1 MNDYEKKALEELT
14 RWKSKMQEN
23 PSFFNE
29 ATRKTQLRINKLI
42 PEKIHSAIT
51 ETIKQLTKAVIIGT
65 RFTTGNPSAVSSL
78 EETEKKVR
86 ECITFYQ
93 TAAAAEGGVTGAGG
107 ILLGF
112 VDFPAWL
119 TLKMK
124 MLFKIARLYGYDTK
138 DFRERIFLLYI
149 FQMTFTRQSRRQELY
164 PTLFN
169 WEKESQHFNDINSFD
184 WRRFQQEYRDYI
196 DVAKLFQLIPWVG
209 AAVGAVVN
217 HRLTKQ
223 LGNMAVNAYRLRYF
237 EEKDDNLEKKE
248 VTLSD

>member
-1 MNDYEKKALEELT
+1 MNEYEQRALEELAH
-14 RWKSKMQEN
+14 WQVKMQQK

-29 ATRKTQLRINKLI
+29 ATRKTQTRINKII
-42 PEKIHSAIT
+42 PEKIHRAIT

-65 RFTTGNPSAVSSL
+65 RFTTGNPRPVTSL
-78 EETEKKVR
+78 EETEKKVK
-86 ECITFYQ
+86 ESITFYR

-124 MLFKIARLYGYDTK
+124 MLFKIARLYGYDTR
-138 DFRERIFLLYI
+138 DFRERIYLLYI
-149 FQMTFTRQSRRQELY
+149 FQLTFTRQSRRQELY
-164 PTLFN
+164 PTLAD
-169 WEKESQHFNDINSFD
+169 WEKEAEKFSDINAFD

-209 AAVGAVVN
+209 AVVGVIVN
-217 HRLTKQ
+217 NRLTKQ
-223 LGNMAVNAYRLRYF
+223 LGITAMNAYRLRYF
-237 EEKDDNLEKKE
+237 EGKK
-248 VTLSD
+248 V

>member
-1 MNDYEKKALEELT
+1 MTEYEKKAFEELT
-14 RWKSKMQEN
+14 KWQAKMQGN

-29 ATRKTQLRINKLI
+29 ATRKTQARINKLI
-42 PEKIHSAIT
+42 PEKIHKAIT
-51 ETIKQLTKAVIIGT
+51 ETIKQLIKAVIIGT
-65 RFTTGNPSAVSSL
+65 RFTTGNPRVVTSL
-78 EETEKKVR
+78 EETEKNVV
-86 ECITFYQ
+86 ECITFYK

-149 FQMTFTRQSRRQELY
+149 SQMTFTRQSRRQELY
-164 PTLFN
+164 PTLVN
-169 WEKESQHFNDINSFD
+169 WEKDSQQFNDINAFD

-209 AAVGAVVN
+209 AAVGAIVN

-223 LGNMAVNAYRLRYF
+223 LGTMAINAYRLRYF
-237 EEKDDNLEKKE
+237 ADKK
-248 VTLSD
+248 V

>member
-1 MNDYEKKALEELT
+1 MNEYDKQAFEELT
-14 RWKSKMQEN
+14 QWQAKMQEK

-29 ATRKTQLRINKLI
+29 ATRKTQARINRLI
-42 PEKIHSAIT
+42 PERIHKAIT
-51 ETIKQLTKAVIIGT
+51 ETIKQLIKAVIIGT
-65 RFTTGNPSAVSSL
+65 RFTTGNPRTVTSL
-78 EETEKKVR
+78 EKTEKDVR
-86 ECITFYQ
+86 QCITFYR

-119 TLKMK
+119 SLKMK

-164 PTLFN
+164 PTLVN
-169 WEKESQHFNDINSFD
+169 WEEESQQFTDINAFD

-196 DVAKLFQLIPWVG
+196 YVAKLFKLIPCVG
-209 AAVGAVVN
+209 AAVVAIFN
-217 HRLTKQ
+217 HRHTKQ
-223 LGNMAVNAYRLRYF
+223 ICTMSINANRHNYIS
-237 EEKDDNLEKKE
+237 EKK
-248 VTLSD
+248 V

>member
-1 MNDYEKKALEELT
+1 MNEYERQAFEELT
-14 RWKSKMQEN
+14 KWQVKMQGK

-29 ATRKTQLRINKLI
+29 ATRKTQARINKLI
-42 PEKIHSAIT
+42 PEKIHKAIT
-51 ETIKQLTKAVIIGT
+51 ETIKQLIKAVIIGT
-65 RFTTGNPSAVSSL
+65 RFTTGNPKVVISL
-78 EETEKKVR
+78 EETEKNVR

-164 PTLFN
+164 PTLVN
-169 WEKESQHFNDINSFD
+169 WEKDSQQFNDINAFD

-209 AAVGAVVN
+209 AAVGAIVN
-217 HRLTKQ
+217 HRLTKR
-223 LGNMAVNAYRLRYF
+223 LGLTAINAYRMRYF
-237 EEKDDNLEKKE
+237 RSSGELIPHK
-248 VTLSD
+248 